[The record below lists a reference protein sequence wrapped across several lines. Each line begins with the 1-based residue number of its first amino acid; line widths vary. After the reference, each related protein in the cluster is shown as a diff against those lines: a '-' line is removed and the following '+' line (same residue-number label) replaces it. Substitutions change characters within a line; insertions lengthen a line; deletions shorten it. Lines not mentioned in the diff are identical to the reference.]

1 MNEVIRE
8 KIDAYNKCHFVVG
21 YCGLS
26 TLIDFETQI
35 LNKASKG
42 NFSFKLHLGLA
53 HWEGLSEKI
62 IVKLEDLHY
71 KLQEYDTNSGVWII
85 AKNRYHGKLYLFGNM
100 ELPQEAIVGSSNFSD
115 QGLSKNYEVNLQTNN
130 KELLSQLHDV
140 KTQLQE
146 NSYPFSSQNIS
157 IKGVSKKSKLKL
169 DSITPPEDMPTS
181 KPIRPADFFIPL
193 RAQPMSSL
201 NLHFGRGRKN
211 KKTGV
216 ITPRPYYEV
225 EVTLQKKFWANSEAT
240 KFIPNQI
247 EKAVY
252 WAITDT
258 SEVFECNFHRK
269 SGAKSDKRPLHETG
283 GEFQS
288 TPREA
293 LGKYLKNKLINS
305 NCLSFGE
312 PVTQNVLDLY
322 GSQKIKVW
330 KLSQN
335 KLYLS
340 Y

>member
-8 KIDAYNKCHFVVG
+8 KIDNYSKCQFVVG

-42 NFSFKLHLGLA
+42 NFTFKLYLGLA
-53 HWEGLSEKI
+53 HWEGLRERAIS
-62 IVKLEDLHY
+62 KLEELHS
-71 KLQEYDTNSGVWII
+71 KLQEHDANSGVWII
-85 AKNRYHGKLYLFGNM
+85 TKNRYHGKMYLFGNM
-100 ELPQEAIVGSSNFSD
+100 KLPQEAIVGSSNFSD

-130 KELLSQLHDV
+130 EVLLSQLHDV
-140 KTQLQE
+140 KIKLQE

-157 IKGVSKKSKLKL
+157 IRGVSRKSKHKL
-169 DSITPPEDMPTS
+169 DSITPPKDMPTS
-181 KPIRPADFFIPL
+181 KPQRPADFFIPL
-193 RAQPMSSL
+193 RAQPKSSL
-201 NLHFGRGRKN
+201 NLHFGKGREN

-216 ITPRPYYEV
+216 VTPRPYYEV
-225 EVTLQKKFWANSEAT
+225 EITLKKEFWTTSGAT

-247 EKAVY
+247 EPAFF

-269 SGAKSDKRPLHETG
+269 TLTKSDKKPLHETG

-312 PVTQNVLDLY
+312 PVTQDVLDLY

-330 KLSQN
+330 KLGQN